1 MKKLAFIFLL
11 MGGAVLAQ
19 KQEKRQV
26 IDFEE
31 VRVSQAIRLDFTA
44 GETKAVEVE
53 VEDEK
58 DMQYVKTEVKNGVL
72 QVYIEMPKG
81 RFNYKMGRVQVKV
94 SNPTLTGAYVSSSA
108 AFNLNN
114 KVKAKQFNITT
125 SSSGKFTGALIQADN
140 LALATS
146 SSSKLEG
153 KFEVANGTTIDAS
166 SSSKINI
173 DLKANKVDISVSSS
187 ARVEVDGTAKS
198 VQAKASSSGKID
210 GKDLAIST
218 LDGKVSSS
226 GTMSF
231 TVSDEVIGKASSSG
245 KISVYG
251 SANLVEVAKSSGGK
265 IEKIK

>member
-26 IDFEE
+26 SDFAE
-31 VRVSQAIRLDFTA
+31 VQVSHGIRVDFTA

-53 VEDEK
+53 VADEK
-58 DMQYVKTEVKNGVL
+58 DMQYIKTEVKNGVL
-72 QVYIEMPKG
+72 QVYVEMPKKV
-81 RFNYKMGRVQVKV
+81 FNSKVGAVHVKV

-140 LALATS
+140 LSLAAS

-153 KFEVANGTTIDAS
+153 KFEIANATAIDAS
-166 SSSKINI
+166 SSSKI
-173 DLKANKVDISVSSS
+173 DLELKANKVEISVSSS
-187 ARVEVDGTAKS
+187 ARVEVDGTAKEVS
-198 VQAKASSSGKID
+198 AKASSSGKID
-210 GKDLAIST
+210 GKDLAIKT
-218 LDGKVSSS
+218 LEAKASSS

-231 TVSDEVIGKASSSG
+231 TVSDEVRGKASSSG
-245 KISVYG
+245 KISFYG
-251 SANLVEVAKSSGGK
+251 AANLVEAAKSSGGK
-265 IEKIK
+265 IEKIN